1 MNKKIKGYLK
11 IARFDHWIK
20 QVFILPGVVFALFME
35 NVSDIKQILSYFFVV
50 CLGLLATSF
59 VASANYIINE
69 WLDADFDKY
78 HPIKKNRP
86 LLTDNLQTKYILLEY
101 ICFLIIGLSI
111 SYLISNPVFYMELW
125 LAAMGIIY
133 NVKPLRSKDIP
144 YIDVLSE
151 SLNNAI
157 RFLIGWFL
165 ITNTILP
172 PLSIIL
178 GYWMGG
184 AFLMAIKRFAEYR
197 MISNPN
203 IAALYRKSFAF
214 YSEKSLLISAFFYAL
229 LSIFF
234 CGIFLIKYKIEL
246 LISIPFICGLFA
258 IYLDI
263 AYKPDS
269 AVQKPE
275 KLFKEKAL
283 MIYLL
288 ILCALIFLL
297 LFIKLPFLYIFL
309 NKTLIEI

>member
-1 MNKKIKGYLK
+1 MNNTIKGYIK

-20 QVFILPGVVFALFME
+20 QAFILPGVVFAIFME
-35 NVSDIKQILSYFFVV
+35 NIYDVKQIISYFWIICF
-50 CLGLLATSF
+50 GFLATSM
-59 VASANYIINE
+59 VASANYVINE
-69 WLDADFDKY
+69 WLDAEFDKY
-78 HPIKKNRP
+78 HPVKKNRP
-86 LLTDNLQTKYILLEY
+86 LLTSNLKIKWILLEY
-101 ICFLIIGLSI
+101 LCLLIFGLFISFLISK
-111 SYLISNPVFYMELW
+111 PVFIMESW
-125 LAAMGIIY
+125 LAVMGIVY

-157 RFLIGWFL
+157 RLLIGWFL
-165 ITNTILP
+165 ITNRILP
-172 PLSIIL
+172 PLSIVL

-197 MISNPN
+197 MIGNPTT
-203 IAALYRKSFAF
+203 AALYRKSFL
-214 YSEKSLLISAFFYAL
+214 YYNEKKLLVSSFFYAL

-263 AYKPDS
+263 AYKSDS

-275 KLFKEKAL
+275 KLFKEKIL
-283 MIYLL
+283 MLY
-288 ILCALIFLL
+288 LIFLCILILFL
-297 LFIKLPFLYIFL
+297 LFIKLPFLYVFL
-309 NKTLIEI
+309 NKTFIEI